1 MKKKFLVLTTALIL
15 TFSATF
21 AKETPSVPATIVIEL
36 QQKFTNANDIQW
48 ETTANFYKATFTID
62 GQSLKAFYSFDG
74 QPIGLSRQI
83 NVDQLPMALIR
94 DVKEKSANNTVTDL
108 FELLTDRGTEYY
120 ITYKGDKDI
129 KSYKSNGE
137 YWTRF

>member
-1 MKKKFLVLTTALIL
+1 MKKRFLVLTTALIM

-21 AKETPSVPATIVIEL
+21 AKETPAVPATIVTEL
-36 QQKFTNANDIQW
+36 QQKFTNANDVQW

-74 QPIGLSRQI
+74 QLIGLSRQI
-83 NVDQLPMALIR
+83 NVDQLPMALIK
-94 DVKEKSANNTVTDL
+94 DVKEKSATNTVTDL

-120 ITYKGDKDI
+120 ISYKNDRDT

-137 YWTRF
+137 YWTRY